1 MNYVQLVEKF
11 LVENYKDAPK
21 WLSMWILVLVGCA
34 PELYDLAVQ
43 YKMLEGGAPLPAVF
57 AKALNMIGFL
67 GAAARIVNQAAI
79 AKGLAGLLPGQKADP
94 TDQAGA

>member
-1 MNYVQLVEKF
+1 MNWQTIEKF

-21 WLSMWILVLVGCA
+21 WLSMWILVLIGCA

-57 AKALNMIGFL
+57 AKAINMIGFI
-67 GAAARIVNQAAI
+67 GAATRIINQAAI
-79 AKGLAGLLPGQKADP
+79 AKGLVGLVTKKAADP